1 MKLYFTILLFT
12 IVTIPSLFSQ
22 KNRSFS
28 GVLTYTIEQVNSTD
42 SVRSKM
48 IIYAK
53 DSLIRVVN
61 FNSETGKQ
69 ELIKHLSYNK
79 SYLLIETPLQNFA
92 IRTNEH
98 LIKDS
103 VTYTYQKKSGSMK
116 IGGIKS
122 KKLLV
127 KYQENKLPLTCYYYK
142 KIPSKYANSMKSFP
156 GLATLFYTFSESGI
170 MRYRLEKIEINNP
183 PLALFQIPK
192 DFKIV
197 TMEEFSIEYDKLYK
211 KD

>member
-12 IVTIPSLFSQ
+12 IVIIPSLFSQ

-197 TMEEFSIEYDKLYK
+197 TMEEFSIEFDKLYK
-211 KD
+211 KE

>member
-192 DFKIV
+192 DFKMV
-197 TMEEFSIEYDKLYK
+197 TMEEFSVEFDKLYK
-211 KD
+211 KE

>member
-1 MKLYFTILLFT
+1 MKLFFTLLLFT
-12 IVTIPSLFSQ
+12 IVTIPTLFSQ

-28 GVLTYTIEQVNSTD
+28 GVLTYTIESVNSKD
-42 SVRSKM
+42 SVRSKI

-69 ELIKHLSYNK
+69 ELIKHLTYNK

-116 IGGIKS
+116 IGGVKS
-122 KKLLV
+122 KK
-127 KYQENKLPLTCYYYK
+127 
-142 KIPSKYANSMKSFP
+142 F
-156 GLATLFYTFSESGI
+156 
-170 MRYRLEKIEINNP
+170 
-183 PLALFQIPK
+183 
-192 DFKIV
+192 
-197 TMEEFSIEYDKLYK
+197 
-211 KD
+211 

>member
-1 MKLYFTILLFT
+1 MKLIFTILLFT

-28 GVLTYTIEQVNSTD
+28 GILTYTIESINSSD
-42 SVRSKM
+42 SVRANM

-192 DFKIV
+192 NFKIV
-197 TMEEFSIEYDKLYK
+197 TMEEFSIEFDKLYK
-211 KD
+211 KE

>member
-1 MKLYFTILLFT
+1 MKLFFTLLLFT
-12 IVTIPSLFSQ
+12 VITIPTLFSQ

-28 GVLTYTIEQVNSTD
+28 GVLTYTIESVNSTD
-42 SVRSKM
+42 SVRAKM

-53 DSLIRVVN
+53 DSLLRVVN

-69 ELIKHLSYNK
+69 ELIKHLTYNK

-98 LIKDS
+98 LVKDS
-103 VTYTYQKKSGSMK
+103 VTYTYQKKSGSKK
-116 IGGIKS
+116 IGGVKS
-122 KKLLV
+122 KKILV
-127 KYQENKLPLTCYYYK
+127 KYQENILPLTCYYHK
-142 KIPSKYANSMKSFP
+142 KIASKYANTMKSFP

-170 MRYRLEKIEINNP
+170 LRYRLEKIEVNNP

-192 DFKIV
+192 DFKMV
-197 TMEEFSIEYDKLYK
+197 TMEEFSVEFDKLYK
-211 KD
+211 KE

>member
-103 VTYTYQKKSGSMK
+103 VTYSYQKKSGSMK

-197 TMEEFSIEYDKLYK
+197 TMEEFSIEFDKLYK